1 MKLGER
7 SEIIIKPDY
16 AFGKEGLPNP
26 QDSENPLVGPDETV
40 EVEILIV
47 QIGDR
52 KPLKYSMKDEELI

>member
-26 QDSENPLVGPDETV
+26 
-40 EVEILIV
+40 
-47 QIGDR
+47 
-52 KPLKYSMKDEELI
+52 